1 MASNRLP
8 QTTAYLRVT
17 HQSWQEGKMEGEVR
31 AASYE
36 WQFQWHFRHGKLLVK
51 PSLGRS
57 LIYEPLGRFLERSDY
72 QLEPGGDYE
81 FLVRA
86 EL

>member
-1 MASNRLP
+1 MASKRLP
-8 QTTAYLRVT
+8 ETTAYLRVT

-36 WQFQWHFRHGKLLVK
+36 WQFQWHFRYGKLLVK